1 LVLHPTLVVFD
12 LDGTL
17 IDSAPD
23 MHVAVNRM
31 LAGLGCSPLS
41 LADIR
46 TMVGDG
52 TSALVARAL
61 AARQCVTADP
71 DQALA
76 DYLEH
81 YEAEPTAATQTFPG
95 VPETLERLQA
105 AGLTLALC
113 TNKPTRLTEMILERL
128 GIARYFTRV
137 LAGDSMPYRKPDPR
151 ALMEVLNGFDT
162 PPAATIMV
170 GDSEVD
176 AATAH
181 AANVPFVLM
190 TYGYHRGPI
199 DAISSIATLDHFAE
213 LATLL
218 HA

>member
-1 LVLHPTLVVFD
+1 VQPALVVFD

-23 MHVAVNRM
+23 MHRAVNLM
-31 LAGLGCSPLS
+31 LADLGCAPLT
-41 LADIR
+41 LPDIR

-52 TSALVARAL
+52 ASALIARAL
-61 AARQCVTADP
+61 AARQCLTADP
-71 DQALA
+71 TKALEQF
-76 DYLEH
+76 LEH
-81 YEAEPTAATQTFPG
+81 YEADPTGATRTFPG

-105 AGLTLALC
+105 SGLTLAVC
-113 TNKPTRLTEMILERL
+113 TNKPARLTQMILARL
-128 GIARYFTRV
+128 RIDRYFVRV
-137 LAGDSMPYRKPDPR
+137 VSGDSIPFRKPDPR
-151 ALMEVLNGFDT
+151 ALLEVLNGFAT
-162 PPAATIMV
+162 PKAATLMV

-181 AANVPFVLM
+181 AASVPFVLM

-199 DAISSIATLDHFAE
+199 GEISSIATLDHFRE

>member
-1 LVLHPTLVVFD
+1 VQPTLVVFD

-23 MHVAVNRM
+23 MHRAVNLM
-31 LAGLGCSPLS
+31 LADLGCVPLT
-41 LADIR
+41 LPDIR

-52 TSALVARAL
+52 ASALIARAL
-61 AARQCVTADP
+61 AARQCVNADP
-71 DQALA
+71 AKALDDFLA
-76 DYLEH
+76 H
-81 YEAEPTAATQTFPG
+81 YEADPTNVTRTFAG
-95 VPETLERLQA
+95 VAETLERLRSI
-105 AGLTLALC
+105 GLTLAVC

-128 GIARYFTRV
+128 GIDRYFARV
-137 LAGDSMPYRKPDPR
+137 VAGDSMPFRKPDPR
-151 ALMEVLNGFDT
+151 ALMEVVDGFG
-162 PPAATIMV
+162 AAKEATLMV

-181 AANVPFVLM
+181 AASVPFALM

-199 DAISSIATLDHFAE
+199 EDISSVATLDHFGE

>member
-1 LVLHPTLVVFD
+1 MQPSLVVFD

-23 MHVAVNRM
+23 MHRAVNLV
-31 LAGLGCSPLS
+31 LADLGCAPLT
-41 LADIR
+41 LPDIR

-52 TSALVARAL
+52 TSALIARAL
-61 AARQCVTADP
+61 AARHCVSADP
-71 DQALA
+71 TQALTEFL
-76 DYLEH
+76 DH
-81 YEAEPTAATQTFPG
+81 YEADPTAVTRPFPG
-95 VPETLERLQA
+95 VPETLERLQTI
-105 AGLTLALC
+105 GLTLAVC

-128 GIARYFTRV
+128 GIARFFARV
-137 LAGDSMPYRKPDPR
+137 VAGDSMPFRKPDPR
-151 ALMEVLNGFDT
+151 ALLEVVDGFGVAKE
-162 PPAATIMV
+162 AALMV

-181 AANVPFVLM
+181 AASVPFVLM

-199 DAISSIATLDHFAE
+199 HDISSVATLDHFAE

>member
-1 LVLHPTLVVFD
+1 VVFD

-23 MHVAVNRM
+23 MHRSVNLM
-31 LAGLGCSPLS
+31 LADLGCPPLT
-41 LADIR
+41 LPEIR

-52 TSALVARAL
+52 ASALIARAL

-71 DQALA
+71 GKALEQF
-76 DYLEH
+76 LQH
-81 YEAEPTAATQTFPG
+81 YEAEPTACTSMFPG

-105 AGLTLALC
+105 FGLTLAIC
-113 TNKPTRLTEMILERL
+113 TNKPTRLTEMIVKRL
-128 GIARYFTRV
+128 GIEHFFVRV
-137 LAGDSMPYRKPDPR
+137 VAGDTLPYRKPDPR
-151 ALMEVLNGFDT
+151 ALLDVMNTFGT
-162 PPAATIMV
+162 PPAATLMV

-181 AANVPFVLM
+181 AANVPFILM

-199 DAISSIATLDHFAE
+199 DGISSIATLDHFRE

>member
-1 LVLHPTLVVFD
+1 VQPALVVFD

-23 MHVAVNRM
+23 MHSAVNLM
-31 LAGLGCSPLS
+31 LADLGCSPLS
-41 LADIR
+41 LPEIR

-52 TSALVARAL
+52 ASALIARAL

-71 DQALA
+71 GKALA
-76 DYLEH
+76 QFLEH
-81 YEAEPTAATQTFPG
+81 YEANPTALTRTFPG

-105 AGLTLALC
+105 FGLTLAIC
-113 TNKPTRLTEMILERL
+113 TNKPSRLTHMILDRL
-128 GIARYFTRV
+128 GISRFFV
-137 LAGDSMPYRKPDPR
+137 KIIAGDTLPFRKPDPR
-151 ALMEVLNGFDT
+151 ALIEVLSVFGT
-162 PPAATIMV
+162 PAAAAIMV

-181 AANVPFVLM
+181 AANVPLILM

>member
-1 LVLHPTLVVFD
+1 VQPTLVVFD

-23 MHVAVNRM
+23 MHRAVNRM
-31 LAGLGCSPLS
+31 LADLGCAPLT
-41 LADIR
+41 LPDIR
-46 TMVGDG
+46 SMVGDG
-52 TSALVARAL
+52 ASALVARAL
-61 AARQCVTADP
+61 AARHCVNADP
-71 DQALA
+71 TEALEQF
-76 DYLEH
+76 LQH
-81 YEAEPTAATQTFPG
+81 YEADPTTVTRPFPG
-95 VPETLERLQA
+95 VPETLKRLQTS
-105 AGLTLALC
+105 GLTLAVC
-113 TNKPTRLTEMILERL
+113 TNKPARLTKTILERL
-128 GIARYFTRV
+128 GLAQYFVRIV
-137 LAGDSMPYRKPDPR
+137 AGDSLPFRKPDPR
-151 ALMEVLNGFDT
+151 ALLALVTGFGM
-162 PPAATIMV
+162 PAAATLMV

-199 DAISSIATLDHFAE
+199 EDISSVATLDHFRE

>member
-1 LVLHPTLVVFD
+1 LQPTLVVFD

-23 MHVAVNRM
+23 MHRAVNRM
-31 LAGLGCSPLS
+31 LADRGCSPLS
-41 LADIR
+41 LPEIR

-52 TSALVARAL
+52 ASALIARAL
-61 AARQCVTADP
+61 AARQHVTADP
-71 DQALA
+71 GQALA
-76 DYLEH
+76 EFLEY
-81 YEAEPTAATQTFPG
+81 YEADPTAVTQTFPG

-105 AGLTLALC
+105 AGLTLAVC
-113 TNKPTRLTEMILERL
+113 TNKPTRLTQMIIDRL
-128 GIARYFTRV
+128 GIGRYFTRV
-137 LAGDSMPYRKPDPR
+137 VAGDSMPYRKPDPR
-151 ALMEVLNGFDT
+151 ALMEVLNGFET
-162 PPAATIMV
+162 PAAATIMV

-181 AANVPFVLM
+181 AASVPFVLM

-199 DAISSIATLDHFAE
+199 DAISSIATLDHFGE

>member
-1 LVLHPTLVVFD
+1 VQPALVVFD

-23 MHVAVNRM
+23 MHRAVNLM
-31 LAGLGCSPLS
+31 LADLGRPPLT
-41 LADIR
+41 LPDIR

-52 TSALVARAL
+52 ASALIARAL

-71 DQALA
+71 GQALA
-76 DYLEH
+76 QFLEH
-81 YEAEPTAATQTFPG
+81 YEAEPTEFTRTFPG

-105 AGLTLALC
+105 FGLTLAVC
-113 TNKPTRLTEMILERL
+113 TNKPTRLTQMILQRL
-128 GIARYFTRV
+128 GIDRFFVRV
-137 LAGDSMPYRKPDPR
+137 VAGDTLPHRKPDPR
-151 ALMEVLNGFDT
+151 ALLDVMNAFGT
-162 PPAATIMV
+162 PPAATLMV

-199 DAISSIATLDHFAE
+199 DGISSIATLDHFRE

>member
-1 LVLHPTLVVFD
+1 MQPTLVVFD

-23 MHVAVNRM
+23 MHRAVNLV
-31 LAGLGCSPLS
+31 LADRGCAPLT

-52 TSALVARAL
+52 ASALIARAL
-61 AARQCVTADP
+61 AARHCVSADP
-71 DQALA
+71 TQALA
-76 DYLEH
+76 EFLNH
-81 YEAEPTAATQTFPG
+81 YEADPTAVTSPFPG
-95 VPETLERLQA
+95 VPATLERLQA
-105 AGLTLALC
+105 IGLTLAVC
-113 TNKPTRLTEMILERL
+113 TNKPTRLTQMILERL
-128 GIARYFTRV
+128 GIARFFARV
-137 LAGDSMPYRKPDPR
+137 VAGDSMPYRKPDPR
-151 ALMEVLNGFDT
+151 ALMEVVDGFGI
-162 PPAATIMV
+162 AREATLMV

-181 AANVPFVLM
+181 AAGVPFVLM

-199 DAISSIATLDHFAE
+199 HDISSVATLDHFGE

>member
-1 LVLHPTLVVFD
+1 MVFD

-23 MHVAVNRM
+23 MHLAVNRM
-31 LAGLGCSPLS
+31 LAGLGANPLS
-41 LADIR
+41 LPEIR

-52 TSALVARAL
+52 ASALIARAL
-61 AARQCVTADP
+61 AARHCVTADP
-71 DQALA
+71 GKALA
-76 DYLEH
+76 EFLAY
-81 YEAEPTAATQTFPG
+81 YEADPTAVTKTFPG
-95 VPETLERLQA
+95 VPETLERLRA
-105 AGLTLALC
+105 AGLQLAIC
-113 TNKPTRLTEMILERL
+113 TNKPTRLTQMIIERL
-128 GIARYFTRV
+128 GISQYFTRV
-137 LAGDSMPYRKPDPR
+137 LAGDSMPFRKPDPR

-181 AANVPFVLM
+181 GANVPFVLM

-199 DAISSIATLDHFAE
+199 DAISSIATLDHFGE

>member
-1 LVLHPTLVVFD
+1 MHPTLVVFD

-31 LAGLGCSPLS
+31 LSGLGCNPLS

-76 DYLEH
+76 AYLDH

-151 ALMEVLNGFDT
+151 ALLEVLNGFDT

-199 DAISSIATLDHFAE
+199 DAISSIATLDHFGE

>member
-1 LVLHPTLVVFD
+1 MQPTLVVFD

-23 MHVAVNRM
+23 MHRAVNLM
-31 LAGLGCSPLS
+31 LADLGCAPLT
-41 LADIR
+41 LPDIR

-52 TSALVARAL
+52 ASALIARAL
-61 AARQCVTADP
+61 AARQCVNADP
-71 DQALA
+71 AKALDDFLA
-76 DYLEH
+76 H
-81 YEAEPTAATQTFPG
+81 YEADPTNVTRTFAG
-95 VPETLERLQA
+95 VAETLERLRSI
-105 AGLTLALC
+105 GLTLAVC

-128 GIARYFTRV
+128 GIDRYFARV
-137 LAGDSMPYRKPDPR
+137 VAGDSMPFRKPDPR
-151 ALMEVLNGFDT
+151 ALMEVVDGFG
-162 PPAATIMV
+162 AAKEATLMV

-181 AANVPFVLM
+181 AASVPFALM

-199 DAISSIATLDHFAE
+199 EDISSVATLDHFGE

>member
-1 LVLHPTLVVFD
+1 MQPSLVVFD

-23 MHVAVNRM
+23 MHRAVNLM
-31 LAGLGCSPLS
+31 LADMGCTPLT
-41 LADIR
+41 LPDIR
-46 TMVGDG
+46 SMVGDG
-52 TSALVARAL
+52 ASALVARAL
-61 AARQCVTADP
+61 AARQCVNADP
-71 DQALA
+71 TRALA
-76 DYLEH
+76 RFLSH
-81 YEAEPTAATQTFPG
+81 YEAEPTAGTRIFPG
-95 VPETLERLQA
+95 VSATLERLQA

-113 TNKPTRLTEMILERL
+113 TNKPTHLTGVILERL
-128 GIARYFTRV
+128 GIARFFVRV
-137 LAGDSMPYRKPDPR
+137 VSGDTLPFRKPDPR
-151 ALMEVLNGFDT
+151 TVLELVHGFGT
-162 PPAATIMV
+162 AKAATLLV

-199 DAISSIATLDHFAE
+199 DDIASVATLDHFHE

-218 HA
+218 HV

>member
-1 LVLHPTLVVFD
+1 MQPTLVVFD

-23 MHVAVNRM
+23 MHLAVNRM
-31 LAGLGCSPLS
+31 LADLGCAPLT

-52 TSALVARAL
+52 ASALVARAL
-61 AARQCVTADP
+61 AARHCVSADP
-71 DQALA
+71 TRALA
-76 DYLEH
+76 EFLSH
-81 YEAEPTAATQTFPG
+81 YEAAPTAMTRPFPG

-105 AGLTLALC
+105 IGLTLAVC
-113 TNKPTRLTEMILERL
+113 TNKPTRLTQMILEGL
-128 GIARYFTRV
+128 GIARFFARV
-137 LAGDSMPYRKPDPR
+137 VAGDSMPFRKPDPR
-151 ALMEVLNGFDT
+151 ALMEVVDGFGVNK
-162 PPAATIMV
+162 AATLMV

-181 AANVPFVLM
+181 GASVPFVLM

-199 DAISSIATLDHFAE
+199 HDISSVATLDHFQE

>member
-1 LVLHPTLVVFD
+1 MVLQPTLVVFD

-23 MHVAVNRM
+23 MHRSVNLM
-31 LAGLGCSPLS
+31 LAGLGCNPLS
-41 LADIR
+41 LPDIR
-46 TMVGDG
+46 SMVGDG
-52 TSALVARAL
+52 ASALIARAL
-61 AARQCVTADP
+61 AARHCVTADP
-71 DQALA
+71 AKALA
-76 DYLEH
+76 EFLQH
-81 YEAEPTAATQTFPG
+81 YEADPTAVTRTFPG

-105 AGLTLALC
+105 TGLTLAVC
-113 TNKPTRLTEMILERL
+113 TNKPSRLTEMILERL
-128 GIARYFTRV
+128 GVARYFARIV
-137 LAGDSMPYRKPDPR
+137 AGDTMPFRKPDPR
-151 ALMEVLNGFDT
+151 ALMEVLNGFGT

>member
-1 LVLHPTLVVFD
+1 VQPSLVVFD

-23 MHVAVNRM
+23 MHRAVNLM
-31 LAGLGCSPLS
+31 LADLGCPPLS
-41 LADIR
+41 LPEIR
-46 TMVGDG
+46 SMVGDG
-52 TSALVARAL
+52 ASALIARAL
-61 AARQCVTADP
+61 AARQCVNADP
-71 DQALA
+71 GKALA
-76 DYLEH
+76 EFLEY
-81 YEAEPTAATQTFPG
+81 YEAEPTSATRTFQG

-113 TNKPTRLTEMILERL
+113 TNKPTRLTSMILERL
-128 GIARYFTRV
+128 EIARFFARV
-137 LAGDSMPYRKPDPR
+137 VAGDSLPFRKPDPR
-151 ALMEVLNGFDT
+151 ALLEVVDGFGVGKG
-162 PPAATIMV
+162 ATLMV

-176 AATAH
+176 AATAN
-181 AANVPFVLM
+181 AASVPFVLM

-199 DAISSIATLDHFAE
+199 DNIASVATLDHFGE

>member
-1 LVLHPTLVVFD
+1 MHPTLMVFD

-23 MHVAVNRM
+23 MHRAVNLM
-31 LAGLGCSPLS
+31 LAGLGCNPLS

-46 TMVGDG
+46 AMVGDG
-52 TSALVARAL
+52 ASALIARAL
-61 AARQCVTADP
+61 AARQCVTADR

-76 DYLEH
+76 EFLEH
-81 YEAEPTAATQTFPG
+81 YEADPTAVTQTFPG

-199 DAISSIATLDHFAE
+199 DAISSIATLDHFGE

>member
-1 LVLHPTLVVFD
+1 MQPTLVIFD

-23 MHVAVNRM
+23 MHRAVNLM
-31 LAGLGCSPLS
+31 LADLQCAPLS

-52 TSALVARAL
+52 ASALIARAL
-61 AARQCVTADP
+61 AARQYVTADP
-71 DQALA
+71 GEALA
-76 DYLEH
+76 QFLRH
-81 YEAEPTAATQTFPG
+81 YEADPTALTRTFPT
-95 VPETLERLQA
+95 VAETLERLQTV
-105 AGLTLALC
+105 GLTLAVC
-113 TNKPTRLTEMILERL
+113 TNKPDRLTQMILERL
-128 GIARYFTRV
+128 GIERYFARIV
-137 LAGDSMPYRKPDPR
+137 AGDSLPFRKPDPR
-151 ALMEVLNGFDT
+151 ALMEVMNGLGT
-162 PPAATIMV
+162 PPAAALMV

-199 DAISSIATLDHFAE
+199 QEISSIATLDHFHE

>member
-1 LVLHPTLVVFD
+1 VQPALVVFD

-23 MHVAVNRM
+23 MHRAVNLM
-31 LAGLGCSPLS
+31 LADLGCSPLS
-41 LADIR
+41 LPEIR

-52 TSALVARAL
+52 ASALIARAL

-71 DQALA
+71 GKALA
-76 DYLEH
+76 QFLEH
-81 YEAEPTAATQTFPG
+81 YEANPTASTKTFPG
-95 VPETLERLQA
+95 VPETLERLRA
-105 AGLTLALC
+105 FGLTLAIC
-113 TNKPTRLTEMILERL
+113 TNKPSRLTHMILERL
-128 GIARYFTRV
+128 GIERFFVRV
-137 LAGDSMPYRKPDPR
+137 IAGDTLPFRKPDPR
-151 ALMEVLNGFDT
+151 ALIEVLNVFGT
-162 PPAATIMV
+162 PPAAAIMV

-199 DAISSIATLDHFAE
+199 DGISSIATLDHFAE